1 MYRLKS
7 WNIAF
12 SHDVTVA
19 ILVSQTNIGV
29 PELNSFIMQLP
40 CFVATF
46 RPFPSCL
53 KPLFQ
58 SEAKYKATDIKILF
72 YSHPNTTHFHKKGIV
87 LGLLLKKRILGT
99 RNGSFAGYVS
109 ENLLEL
115 YHLGHVC
122 MEVGDPR

>member
-1 MYRLKS
+1 
-7 WNIAF
+7 
-12 SHDVTVA
+12 
-19 ILVSQTNIGV
+19 
-29 PELNSFIMQLP
+29 MQLL

-58 SEAKYKATDIKILF
+58 SEAKYKATDIKIFF

-99 RNGSFAGYVS
+99 LSLRACLHGGGGPQVG
-109 ENLLEL
+109 EVTR
-115 YHLGHVC
+115 LGRV
-122 MEVGDPR
+122 PYLSI

>member
-29 PELNSFIMQLP
+29 PELNSFIMQLL
-40 CFVATF
+40 CFVSTF

-58 SEAKYKATDIKILF
+58 SEAKYKATDIKIFF
-72 YSHPNTTHFHKKGIV
+72 YSHPNTTHFQKKGIV

-115 YHLGHVC
+115 YHLGHVY

>member
-29 PELNSFIMQLP
+29 PELNSFIMQLL
-40 CFVATF
+40 CFVSTF

-58 SEAKYKATDIKILF
+58 SEAKYKATDIKIFF

-87 LGLLLKKRILGT
+87 PGLLLKKRILGT

-115 YHLGHVC
+115 YHLGHVY

>member
-1 MYRLKS
+1 MTSRLPYWCPKP
-7 WNIAF
+7 
-12 SHDVTVA
+12 

-29 PELNSFIMQLP
+29 PELNSFIMQLL

-58 SEAKYKATDIKILF
+58 SEAKYKATDIKIFF

-87 LGLLLKKRILGT
+87 PGLLLKKRILGT

>member
-29 PELNSFIMQLP
+29 PELNSFIMQLL

-58 SEAKYKATDIKILF
+58 SEAKYKATDIKIFF
-72 YSHPNTTHFHKKGIV
+72 YSHPNTTHFHKKGIL

-115 YHLGHVC
+115 YHLG
-122 MEVGDPR
+122 GTPGR

>member
-1 MYRLKS
+1 M
-7 WNIAF
+7 
-12 SHDVTVA
+12 
-19 ILVSQTNIGV
+19 SQTNIGV

-58 SEAKYKATDIKILF
+58 SEAKYKATDLKIFF

>member
-29 PELNSFIMQLP
+29 PELNSFIMQLL

-58 SEAKYKATDIKILF
+58 SEAKYKVTDIKIFF

-115 YHLGHVC
+115 YHLG
-122 MEVGDPR
+122 GTPGR